1 VRRLVTVV
9 ATLLAMLAA
18 VGVGAFLAAHSTAR
32 DQPGIGGA
40 GTGAATSPS
49 PADPAGRQAPER
61 WHGVMISRTSRAYRS
76 GGTCTTD
83 WRVLLHFDVDAAGSV
98 SGRGR
103 AQLTSGP
110 NCPFVT
116 GQPQV
121 RSYGVQL
128 AGSRTKQGIQ
138 LRVAARSTGPGI
150 DYGGFGSVF
159 GQSGRTITL
168 PVLKA
173 STTALTGSGRAVLR
187 HVPAD
192 ATDISIARNSLR
204 VSAAAA

>member
-1 VRRLVTVV
+1 MRRLVTVV

-18 VGVGAFLAAHSTAR
+18 AGVGAFVAAHSTPR
-32 DQPGIGGA
+32 DRPGIGG
-40 GTGAATSPS
+40 GRSGAAPSPS
-49 PADPAGRQAPER
+49 PSGSGQQGAER

-83 WRVLLHFDVDAAGSV
+83 WRVLLHFDVDGAGGV

-103 AQLTSGP
+103 AHLTSGP

-121 RSYGVQL
+121 RSYGLQL
-128 AGSRTKQGIQ
+128 AGSRTKQGIE
-138 LRVAARSTGPGI
+138 LRVAAQSTGPGI

-168 PVLKA
+168 PVHKE
-173 STTALTGSGRAVLR
+173 STTALDGRGRAVLKR
-187 HVPAD
+187 VPAD
-192 ATDISIARNSLR
+192 ATDMSIARNSLR
-204 VSAAAA
+204 LSAAAA